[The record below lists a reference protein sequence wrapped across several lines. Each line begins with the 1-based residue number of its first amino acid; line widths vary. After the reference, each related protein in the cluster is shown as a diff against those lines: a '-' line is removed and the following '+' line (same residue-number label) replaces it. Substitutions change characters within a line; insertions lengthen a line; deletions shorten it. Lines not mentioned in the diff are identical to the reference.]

1 MLLLANVQEEQLS
14 ASPTGREFNWS
25 VAESGFG
32 RRTKCRTVRNTTR
45 KIRVTAQKL
54 KQMLNDT
61 AHHAR
66 LDVCKVNDRK
76 AEALFETTA
85 EALKGLVKA
94 FTDFGEKKEEAWKTA
109 GTR

>member
-1 MLLLANVQEEQLS
+1 MPDRTQYNEQD
-14 ASPTGREFNWS
+14 PRHHT
-25 VAESGFG
+25 
-32 RRTKCRTVRNTTR
+32 
-45 KIRVTAQKL
+45 QKL

>member
-1 MLLLANVQEEQLS
+1 MPDRTQYNEQD
-14 ASPTGREFNWS
+14 PRHHT
-25 VAESGFG
+25 
-32 RRTKCRTVRNTTR
+32 
-45 KIRVTAQKL
+45 QKL

-94 FTDFGEKKEEAWKTA
+94 FTDFGEKKEEDWKTA